1 MGFMP
6 FVALGGAAAR
16 QSEIWAEEEKREIDL
31 IDDQLKTWTQLGLPV
46 ALERRRDKKTNNEL
60 VSKLKKQGFSKDQI
74 AVMFGQ
80 GKQQEVY
87 ELVDKFKNKKMGYSV
102 NDIVTV
108 TSESRPDLT
117 YDQIIE
123 GYMGKVNNGV
133 SPSDAIADI
142 SGKSG
147 NINSGYLARIR
158 EKRLAAA
165 AAASGVDPAVLMSL
179 ASQDIG
185 PRTSLM
191 EGEVTLYD
199 PSSDKTTGTTSRL
212 RLFGSIAADELGG
225 KEIYNTETQS
235 VQTVYDVAD
244 NKKEANRLSII
255 ANKKYNELI
264 KGSDGVPG
272 LPESEALAVTRQ
284 FIIDQSRA
292 FLGGPKEEN
301 DTSASS
307 YSGLTADEIPS
318 RVAND
323 AENAATIETK
333 QNIYLN
339 GLDALVKAGKTREQ
353 AEKILQPILD
363 SMNKSKNNAPAGM
376 QGGSVADMYG

>member
-1 MGFMP
+1 MP

-16 QSEIWAEEEKREIDL
+16 QSEIWDEEEKREIDI

-46 ALERRRDKKTNNEL
+46 ALERRRDIKTNKEL

-87 ELVDKFKNKKMGYSV
+87 ELVDKFKNKKMGYNV
-102 NDIVTV
+102 NDIVSV

-117 YDQIIE
+117 FDEIIE
-123 GYMGKVNNGV
+123 SYMGKVNNGV

-142 SGKSG
+142 SGKSN

-179 ASQDIG
+179 AAQDIG

-292 FLGGPKEEN
+292 FLSGPKEEK
-301 DTSASS
+301 DTSASN

-318 RVAND
+318 RVASD
-323 AENAATIETK
+323 AENAATIDAK

-376 QGGSVADMYG
+376 QGGSVADLYG

>member
-199 PSSDKTTGTTSRL
+199 PSSDKTWWKRD
-212 RLFGSIAADELGG
+212 I
-225 KEIYNTETQS
+225 QH
-235 VQTVYDVAD
+235 
-244 NKKEANRLSII
+244 
-255 ANKKYNELI
+255 
-264 KGSDGVPG
+264 
-272 LPESEALAVTRQ
+272 
-284 FIIDQSRA
+284 
-292 FLGGPKEEN
+292 
-301 DTSASS
+301 
-307 YSGLTADEIPS
+307 
-318 RVAND
+318 
-323 AENAATIETK
+323 
-333 QNIYLN
+333 
-339 GLDALVKAGKTREQ
+339 
-353 AEKILQPILD
+353 
-363 SMNKSKNNAPAGM
+363 
-376 QGGSVADMYG
+376 

>member
-1 MGFMP
+1 MP

-46 ALERRRDKKTNNEL
+46 ALKRRGDIKTNKEL
-60 VSKLKKQGFSKDQI
+60 VEKLKKQGFSKDQI

-87 ELVDKFKNKKMGYSV
+87 ELVDKFKNKKMGYNV

-142 SGKSG
+142 SGNKEGSG
-147 NINSGYLARIR
+147 KLNANYLSRIR
-158 EKRLAAA
+158 EKRIAAA
-165 AAASGVDPAVLMSL
+165 AAASGVDPAELMSL
-179 ASQDIG
+179 AAQDIG

-301 DTSASS
+301 DTSASN

-339 GLDALVKAGKTREQ
+339 GLDALVKAGKTRQQ